1 MRDKKSISEEVIFQP
16 TLDGRVDI
24 GQLKSVWGRK
34 NSTCKG
40 HEARKMLARR
50 TMLTMRQ

>member
-1 MRDKKSISEEVIFQP
+1 MSDKKSISEEVIFQP

-24 GQLKSVWGRK
+24 GQLKSVLGRK
-34 NSTCKG
+34 NST
-40 HEARKMLARR
+40 RKMLARR